1 MPPYLRQAAQNLQQ
15 IAKSLVGNRFRDH
28 ISEIEFRRALLAG
41 YPDRVARRRTGPQK
55 AQMDG
60 MVTLATGHG
69 AVIARESG
77 VHDAEWLIALDVT
90 SGRTSATTQALVR
103 LASRIESD
111 WLTPTHS
118 ELRCELDRESGAV
131 KAHEVDWYDEIVLRE
146 HPVAVPPADRARVLA
161 EAWPRESPTKT
172 AAG

>member
-1 MPPYLRQAAQNLQQ
+1 
-15 IAKSLVGNRFRDH
+15 
-28 ISEIEFRRALLAG
+28 
-41 YPDRVARRRTGPQK
+41 
-55 AQMDG
+55 

-103 LASRIESD
+103 LASRIEAE
-111 WLTPTHS
+111 WLAPTRS
-118 ELRCELDRESGAV
+118 ELRVELDRESGAI
-131 KAHEVDWYDEIVLRE
+131 KAHEVDWYDEVVLRE
-146 HPVAVPPADRARVLA
+146 HPIAVPRRIAAAHARRRRGSRASR
-161 EAWPRESPTKT
+161 TTT